1 MSNEARGQLSVNG
14 RRLELGVITTL
25 TVDGIPTESEILEL
39 SNCLRALP
47 IYSVSDLE
55 FDEVIK
61 RLHVALTVDM
71 GLGSYVY
78 DEHNPWLSARKADID
93 PFYWDRYQ
101 TDLLKQGWGPKVV
114 SSLDKVTDDI
124 LDLLGNPKASIGW
137 PRRGL
142 VMGDVQ
148 SGKTSNYTGLICK
161 AADAG
166 YKLVILLTGTLESL
180 RRQTQERLDSGFV
193 GLDSS
198 GVVNNRKRHRKEIG
212 VGLIDA
218 ARSAGV
224 FTSTVGD
231 FKAATINQ
239 LGFKLK
245 DYKEPV
251 LLVVK
256 KNRRILE
263 NLANWL
269 LTFNAN
275 GSGNIDL
282 PLLLID
288 DEADNASINTNPV
301 KATAINSGVRGLLN
315 VFPRSSYVGFTA
327 TPFANVFINPDSTS
341 EMEGDDLFPR
351 DFIYS
356 LDAPSNY
363 VGAHRIFGEKADIDC
378 VESIDDAEEYF
389 PKGQSSDSLIEAVPD
404 SLLDAV
410 LCFFIVN
417 TIMDL
422 RSDMPR
428 HRSMLVN
435 VSHFTLVQNQVRNIL
450 DFEVRSMQS
459 DIRNYASLATVDALR
474 NTSLRRLYEC
484 FNRFYSKLNIPWSE
498 IQAGLTA
505 ANLPIQ
511 VVAVNQKSGPA
522 SLDYSSY
529 KESGLRVIAVG
540 GNSLAR
546 GLTLEGLCVSYF
558 FRGTQMYDALLQMG
572 RWFGYRV
579 GYEDLFKIWMTDEM
593 FDFYSHI
600 SEATDELRNT
610 VKRMQLSRLKP
621 IDFGLKVRSHPESL
635 MITAKNKMRDTDE
648 IVETVSITQESLE
661 SPRLLKDSAVLAGNY
676 KAAQNFIR
684 DVSERNLQ
692 VQKDFPVWLRVSK
705 DLIVKFLRAFI
716 SHPLSIKL
724 QTSSLAD
731 FIENSNDH
739 KLQTWDVALPSGRGD
754 CFEFVSGVLVNPRQR
769 RITDDN
775 AIRALLING
784 TKLRVG
790 SAADEK
796 IGLEALEIENVEK
809 AFRSDPK
816 NKTKNIPGHIYTAV
830 RQRPLLLIHLIQ
842 EKDTENSASVVP
854 QGCETLVAIGLSFPQ
869 LDVAS
874 HRISYR
880 INLVELRNILSG
892 DASNIQSDDEDDE
905 EDDE

>member
-1 MSNEARGQLSVNG
+1 MSNEARVQLSVNG

-25 TVDGIPTESEILEL
+25 TVDGVPTESEILDL
-39 SNCLRALP
+39 CNCLRALP
-47 IYSVSDLE
+47 IYAVSDSE
-55 FDEVIK
+55 FNEVIK
-61 RLHVALTVDM
+61 RLHVALTLDM

-78 DEHNPWLSARKADID
+78 DEHNPWLRARKADID

-231 FKAATINQ
+231 FKAATVNQ

-245 DYKEPV
+245 DYNEPV

-263 NLANWL
+263 NLADWL
-269 LTFNAN
+269 VTFNAN

-301 KATAINSGVRGLLN
+301 KATAINSGIRGLLN

-363 VGAHRIFGEKADIDC
+363 VGAHRIFGGKADIDC
-378 VESIDDAEEYF
+378 VESIDDAEEFF
-389 PKGQSSDSLIEAVPD
+389 PRGQSSDSFIEAVPD

-422 RSDMPR
+422 RLDMPR

-435 VSHFTLVQNQVRNIL
+435 VSHFTLIQNQVRGIL
-450 DFEVRSMQS
+450 DYEVRSMQS
-459 DIRNYASLATVDALR
+459 DIRNYASLATVEALR
-474 NTSLRRLYEC
+474 NTSIRRLHEC
-484 FNRFYSKLNIPWSE
+484 FNRFYSGLNISWGE
-498 IQAGLTA
+498 IQSGLTA

-511 VVAVNQKSGPA
+511 VVAVNQTSGPA

-558 FRGTQMYDALLQMG
+558 YRGTQMYDALLQMG

-579 GYEDLFKIWMTDEM
+579 GYEDLLKIWMTDEM

-621 IDFGLKVRSHPESL
+621 IDFGLKGRSHPESL

-648 IVETVSITQESLE
+648 IVETISITQESLE

-684 DVSERNLQ
+684 EVSERNLQ
-692 VQKDFPVWLRVSK
+692 AQKSFPVWFGVSK
-705 DLIVKFLRAFI
+705 DLIVKFLRAFV

-731 FIENSNDH
+731 FIEGSNDV
-739 KLQTWDVALPSGRGD
+739 KLQNWDVALPSGRGD
-754 CFEFVSGVLVNPRQR
+754 SFEFVSGVFVNPRQR
-769 RITDDN
+769 SITEDN

-784 TKLRVG
+784 SKLRVG

-796 IGLEALEIENVEK
+796 IGLDVSEIENVEK

-830 RQRPLLLIHLIQ
+830 RQKPLLLIHLIQ
-842 EKDTENSASVVP
+842 EKDSGSSISVVP
-854 QGCETLVAIGLSFPQ
+854 SGCETLVGIGLSFPE

-892 DASNIQSDDEDDE
+892 DTSNIQPDDEDE